1 LLCRDITGIYLFQGL
16 NQFRNFLKFLF
27 LRHFKKRKKEKEKK
41 KTKGVH
47 ISQMKYDD
55 ANNFYAWKI
64 NSHE

>member
-1 LLCRDITGIYLFQGL
+1 M

-55 ANNFYAWKI
+55 ANNFYAWK
-64 NSHE
+64 NK